1 MNDNNLNVFD
11 KISAPVIPFIEEAQ
25 NNIPNDAATYTLS
38 FLPFTINIL
47 FAIINRVQSVSLL
60 VTDIKTSDSAKSLGL
75 AVASKSM
82 YSEAFVRYNPELFRS
97 VFVKSLTALN
107 FLHIPEIAHL
117 GQIMLIDGS
126 LFPAISTMSWA
137 SYKSTA
143 NAIKIHLSFNLNK
156 MIPVEFL
163 AKEGNYSEKKFL
175 KDILQKGITYVC
187 DRGYISF
194 KLFKN
199 ISDKKAFF
207 IIRGK
212 KGILYN
218 ISEELNID
226 IPGEFFKFFSK
237 IKDIKIKFTNDKDDN
252 TYRIV
257 KFKAMG
263 EIYALVTNRFDLT
276 TYEVIMLYAYR
287 WQIELCFRFIK
298 RTLTCIHLMS
308 RSPDGIQIQFYLYMI
323 AYLLILAF
331 KQECHKIS
339 DEYEVHDDS
348 KDSKIDKKTNA
359 GFNIEPVRPYVR
371 GLVTL
376 LGEGLIK
383 YWKIGLHWLRV
394 LRNFLLKTFDHNIA
408 IELSRYD

>member
-194 KLFKN
+194 ECNLFQFIFN
-199 ISDKKAFF
+199 HQSRMNFYIHAAFF
-207 IIRGK
+207 VIIS
-212 KGILYN
+212 L
-218 ISEELNID
+218 
-226 IPGEFFKFFSK
+226 
-237 IKDIKIKFTNDKDDN
+237 
-252 TYRIV
+252 
-257 KFKAMG
+257 
-263 EIYALVTNRFDLT
+263 
-276 TYEVIMLYAYR
+276 
-287 WQIELCFRFIK
+287 
-298 RTLTCIHLMS
+298 
-308 RSPDGIQIQFYLYMI
+308 
-323 AYLLILAF
+323 
-331 KQECHKIS
+331 
-339 DEYEVHDDS
+339 
-348 KDSKIDKKTNA
+348 
-359 GFNIEPVRPYVR
+359 
-371 GLVTL
+371 
-376 LGEGLIK
+376 
-383 YWKIGLHWLRV
+383 
-394 LRNFLLKTFDHNIA
+394 
-408 IELSRYD
+408 